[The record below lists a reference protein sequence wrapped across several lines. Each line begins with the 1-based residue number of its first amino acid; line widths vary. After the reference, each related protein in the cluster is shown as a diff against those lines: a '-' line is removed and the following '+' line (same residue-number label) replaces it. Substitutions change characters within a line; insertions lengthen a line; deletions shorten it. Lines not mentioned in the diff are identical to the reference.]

1 MVGTV
6 LLELGPCRDLES
18 STLGPGEG
26 AGSAGR
32 YRAACPFGGREREL
46 SSGGLGEDGGFLRC
60 VCGAGARAGGP
71 MHASALGRLEG
82 SLWGRGAQ
90 VPRGTGGSCPKLSP
104 RSQHCGRISGG
115 ARGPIGAR
123 SVLQGEPF
131 PPGAGRAGPP
141 RAHSLLSL
149 LTASLPGHPGLRE
162 RCGGVAAAA
171 LGAPAS
177 CSLTWQWC
185 SGTLFCPRP
194 IGAWP
199 GREAAGRGEGSVGN
213 DHPASSFFQALPKL
227 KVPGTN
233 LIFICG

>member
-46 SSGGLGEDGGFLRC
+46 RRGGLGEDGGFLRC
-60 VCGAGARAGGP
+60 VCGAGAGAGGP

-82 SLWGRGAQ
+82 SLWGGGAQ

-104 RSQHCGRISGG
+104 RSPHCGLISGG
-115 ARGPIGAR
+115 ARGPIGAPR
-123 SVLQGEPF
+123 CCRESLSLQVL
-131 PPGAGRAGPP
+131 AGPP
-141 RAHSLLSL
+141 RARSLLSL
-149 LTASLPGHPGLRE
+149 LPATLHSAALPGHPGLRE

-185 SGTLFCPRP
+185 SGTLFSPRP

-213 DHPASSFFQALPKL
+213 DHPASSFFGPFQ
-227 KVPGTN
+227 N
-233 LIFICG
+233 